1 MGPVICDDWDD
12 GSFLSPRRHIAT
24 NRAMAIHATAT
35 ARAATRVSA
44 TTTSSSRSQKRDA
57 RARAT
62 VGRRD
67 IVMIG
72 AASAMVGGR
81 DARAVETATEA
92 RLTDIGEL
100 GIGTWSWGNTAVWV
114 RARARSID

>member
-1 MGPVICDDWDD
+1 MGAVICDVWDD
-12 GSFLSPRRHIAT
+12 GSFLSPRRHTAT
-24 NRAMAIHATAT
+24 NRAMAIHATA
-35 ARAATRVSA
+35 RAAPGGSGRVS
-44 TTTSSSRSQKRDA
+44 TSVPSSRRRDA
-57 RARAT
+57 RARAM

-81 DARAVETATEA
+81 DARAVEEATGA

>member
-1 MGPVICDDWDD
+1 MGAAICDVLPD
-12 GSFLSPRRHIAT
+12 GSILSPQRHIAT
-24 NRAMAIHATAT
+24 NRAMAIHATA
-35 ARAATRVSA
+35 RAAQSASVRVSA
-44 TTTSSSRSQKRDA
+44 SVPSSRSRDA

-81 DARAVETATEA
+81 DARAVEKATEA

-114 RARARSID
+114 RARARSIH